1 MGGGRTRR
9 EELEIIEENVL
20 NVQLY
25 SCENI
30 LVNTIP
36 HVLNTYN

>member
-1 MGGGRTRR
+1 MGGGRMK
-9 EELEIIEENVL
+9 ELEIIEENVL

-25 SCENI
+25 LCENI

-36 HVLNTYN
+36 HILNTYN